1 MIAAVNLSIDSN
13 TLIASLI
20 WGSIGSGFSIYGWK
34 QKESL
39 PLFGGI
45 ALVSISYFIGSALWM
60 SIVGALLL
68 AGMVLLKRYV

>member
-34 QKESL
+34 QKESRAAVRGNRPGFNL
-39 PLFGGI
+39 VFYRVGPLD
-45 ALVSISYFIGSALWM
+45 V
-60 SIVGALLL
+60 IVGALLV
-68 AGMVLLKRYV
+68 AGMSC